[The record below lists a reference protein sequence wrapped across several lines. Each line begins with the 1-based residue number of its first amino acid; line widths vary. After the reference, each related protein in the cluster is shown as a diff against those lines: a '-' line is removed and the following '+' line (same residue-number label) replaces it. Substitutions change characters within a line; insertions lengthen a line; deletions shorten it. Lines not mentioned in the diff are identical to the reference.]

1 MGLRGIFR
9 KNTEDSTPR
18 RETGRPEQPGGPAAG
33 PAGRRTDAPGTGA
46 TNAVGQDTAPGR
58 ADGSGHDEHGPGETR
73 PLPEHGP
80 LPYLVDRLTSRGADR
95 AVLTLVQRGNTMTH
109 QTEQSVGDADPSVE
123 SGTVDQDSPLFDPV
137 ADLYSE
143 AMNSPRGAWQTA
155 RIEVGPEQ
163 DGVRPVVTTYGFADG
178 GEDVRTW
185 RSGRPTPAA
194 AGTGARPQTDGAERG
209 TDGPSA
215 GGSPSAGSGTAGQQS
230 AAAPETAAPG
240 RDGADS
246 GHGPERGTGGAPA
259 AAAAAGA
266 AGAAGSSAAGSAAE
280 PGDRGTGEQPSVP
293 APEGPAAGG
302 AQDGPGVREPGAPG
316 GGAVRDGLGPD
327 ASPGDGARHDADR
340 PAGAQPD
347 DAPSGDARSAGTRP
361 EDAPRQDGAH
371 HDVPDHVDHE
381 EWHEDVE
388 PAAPTGAA
396 AATAAAAAA
405 GTVGG
410 DEHDSSAPETAV
422 STDVS
427 PSYRA
432 PEGRTGRPSQD
443 TLAEGNLVL
452 KEVDVLRRL
461 GDAQRRLFGENGTA
475 MDVSTVL
482 VRVRALGTYYD
493 ALTHVRKNGFWDQRR
508 TFDLIPEE
516 LLHVQELKDESYV
529 EGSGAPLA
537 MMFRFRPGIPPEVS
551 FDYADEEA
559 FVRYEDRLPAQNY
572 LEELRMYPRTGAHI
586 PQHMNE
592 ALQDWNY

>member
-1 MGLRGIFR
+1 MRARSEGWVQLGLRGIFR

-18 RETGRPEQPGGPAAG
+18 RETGGPEQPTGPTAGADGRDTGARDTGGRDSGNQDPRNQDSGGQDSGNQDPRNQDSGNQDSGGQESG
-33 PAGRRTDAPGTGA
+33 PRGLDGRGTDEPGTG
-46 TNAVGQDTAPGR
+46 DI
-58 ADGSGHDEHGPGETR
+58 R
-73 PLPEHGP
+73 PLPDRGP
-80 LPYLVDRLTSRGADR
+80 LPYLVDRLTSRGAER
-95 AVLTLVQRGNTMTH
+95 AVITLVQRGNTMTH
-109 QTEQSVGDADPSVE
+109 QTQQSVGDAEPSVE

-143 AMNSPRGAWQTA
+143 AMSSPRGAWQNA
-155 RIEVGPEQ
+155 RIEVGPGQ
-163 DGVRPVVTTYGFADG
+163 DGVRSVVTTFGFADG
-178 GEDVRTW
+178 TEDVRTW
-185 RSGRPTPAA
+185 RSGRPTPGAAPTGGGQPSAGTQSAQPHSAAEAQPGGPRATDERSPAGAGAASGPASPAAERPTGDGLVAA
-194 AGTGARPQTDGAERG
+194 AGG
-209 TDGPSA
+209 T
-215 GGSPSAGSGTAGQQS
+215 
-230 AAAPETAAPG
+230 
-240 RDGADS
+240 
-246 GHGPERGTGGAPA
+246 
-259 AAAAAGA
+259 
-266 AGAAGSSAAGSAAE
+266 GSSAAGAAVPVSEPTGDSTSEPASEPVVVPAAE
-280 PGDRGTGEQPSVP
+280 RTAEPTSGAGP
-293 APEGPAAGG
+293 APATEVPAAG
-302 AQDGPGVREPGAPG
+302 RE
-316 GGAVRDGLGPD
+316 
-327 ASPGDGARHDADR
+327 
-340 PAGAQPD
+340 D
-347 DAPSGDARSAGTRP
+347 DEQRVP
-361 EDAPRQDGAH
+361 H

-405 GTVGG
+405 GTAAVDDHG
-410 DEHDSSAPETAV
+410 SSAPETAV

-432 PEGRTGRPSQD
+432 PAGIPARPSQD
-443 TLAEGNLVL
+443 QLAEGNLVL

-461 GDAQRRLFGENGTA
+461 ADAQRRLFGEDGTA

-508 TFDLIPEE
+508 TFDLVPEE

-529 EGSGAPLA
+529 EGNGAPLA

>member
-1 MGLRGIFR
+1 MRTRSEGWVQLGLRGIFR
-9 KNTEDSTPR
+9 KNTEDSTPH
-18 RETGRPEQPGGPAAG
+18 RETGRPEQPAG
-33 PAGRRTDAPGTGA
+33 PTPGPDGRDTGARDGQDTGGQDAAPRGLDGGGHEEHGTGA
-46 TNAVGQDTAPGR
+46 A
-58 ADGSGHDEHGPGETR
+58 R
-73 PLPEHGP
+73 PLPDRGP
-80 LPYLVDRLTSRGADR
+80 LPFLVDRLTSRGADR

-109 QTEQSVGDADPSVE
+109 QTQQSVGDADPSVE

-143 AMNSPRGAWQTA
+143 AMSSPRGAWQNA

-163 DGVRPVVTTYGFADG
+163 EGVRSVVTTYGFADG
-178 GEDVRTW
+178 SEDVRTW
-185 RSGRPTPAA
+185 RSGRPVPGAASAGDRQPAADAQSAQAQTAGGPSTGERLRAGDASEPASPTADRTAGGVTAAA
-194 AGTGARPQTDGAERG
+194 AGTG
-209 TDGPSA
+209 
-215 GGSPSAGSGTAGQQS
+215 
-230 AAAPETAAPG
+230 
-240 RDGADS
+240 
-246 GHGPERGTGGAPA
+246 
-259 AAAAAGA
+259 
-266 AGAAGSSAAGSAAE
+266 SSAAGTAPASE
-280 PGDRGTGEQPSVP
+280 PTVDS
-293 APEGPAAGG
+293 APEPASEVVAVPTAEAESASATEAPAAGR
-302 AQDGPGVREPGAPG
+302 ADDERRAADHDAPGHGAP
-316 GGAVRDGLGPD
+316 
-327 ASPGDGARHDADR
+327 S
-340 PAGAQPD
+340 
-347 DAPSGDARSAGTRP
+347 
-361 EDAPRQDGAH
+361 

-388 PAAPTGAA
+388 PVAPTGAA
-396 AATAAAAAA
+396 AATAAA
-405 GTVGG
+405 G
-410 DEHDSSAPETAV
+410 DDHDSSAPGTAV

-432 PEGRTGRPSQD
+432 PAGIPDRPSQD
-443 TLAEGNLVL
+443 RLAEGNLVL
-452 KEVDVLRRL
+452 KEADVLRRL
-461 GDAQRRLFGENGTA
+461 ADAQRRLFGEDGTA

-508 TFDLIPEE
+508 TFELIPEE

-559 FVRYEDRLPAQNY
+559 FVRYEERLPAQNY

>member
-1 MGLRGIFR
+1 MRTRSEGWVQLGLRGIFR

-18 RETGRPEQPGGPAAG
+18 RETERPEQPAVAPAG
-33 PAGRRTDAPGTGA
+33 PDGRDTGA
-46 TNAVGQDTAPGR
+46 TDAGVRDAGDQDRGAQDSGPRGLDGR
-58 ADGSGHDEHGPGETR
+58 GAEQHGTGEAR
-73 PLPEHGP
+73 PLPERGP
-80 LPYLVDRLTSRGADR
+80 LPYLVGRLTSRGADR
-95 AVLTLVQRGNTMTH
+95 AVLTLVQHGNTMTH
-109 QTEQSVGDADPSVE
+109 QTQQSVGDADPSVE

-143 AMNSPRGAWQTA
+143 AMSSPRGAWQNA
-155 RIEVGPEQ
+155 RIEVGPER
-163 DGVRPVVTTYGFADG
+163 DGIRHVVTTYGFPDG
-178 GEDVRTW
+178 TEDVHTW
-185 RSGRPTPAA
+185 RSGRPVPGPAPADGGRSAADQHSAQAHPA
-194 AGTGARPQTDGAERG
+194 AGT
-209 TDGPSA
+209 PSA
-215 GGSPSAGSGTAGQQS
+215 G
-230 AAAPETAAPG
+230 E
-240 RDGADS
+240 
-246 GHGPERGTGGAPA
+246 
-259 AAAAAGA
+259 
-266 AGAAGSSAAGSAAE
+266 
-280 PGDRGTGEQPSVP
+280 RGTGEQPPAATGGASEPASPGAGGAAAAATGSSAAGAVP
-293 APEGPAAGG
+293 ASRLSDGPTPEPVAAPATEPETESATVPASGAEPVPAAG
-302 AQDGPGVREPGAPG
+302 REDEDQHAPG
-316 GGAVRDGLGPD
+316 
-327 ASPGDGARHDADR
+327 H
-340 PAGAQPD
+340 
-347 DAPSGDARSAGTRP
+347 GTSH
-361 EDAPRQDGAH
+361 Q
-371 HDVPDHVDHE
+371 DVPDHVDHE

-405 GTVGG
+405 GTAAG
-410 DEHDSSAPETAV
+410 DDHDSSAPETAV

-432 PEGRTGRPSQD
+432 PERLPDRPSQD
-443 TLAEGNLVL
+443 KLAEGNLVL

-461 GDAQRRLFGENGTA
+461 ADAQRRLFGEDGTA

-529 EGSGAPLA
+529 EGNGAPLA

>member
-1 MGLRGIFR
+1 MRTRSEGWVQLGLRGIFR
-9 KNTEDSTPR
+9 KNTEDSTPH
-18 RETGRPEQPGGPAAG
+18 RETGRPEQPAG
-33 PAGRRTDAPGTGA
+33 PTPGPDGRDTGARDTDARE
-46 TNAVGQDTAPGR
+46 GQDTGGRDSAPRGL
-58 ADGSGHDEHGPGETR
+58 DGSGHEEHGTAEA
-73 PLPEHGP
+73 GP
-80 LPYLVDRLTSRGADR
+80 LPDRGPLPFLVDRLTSRGADR

-109 QTEQSVGDADPSVE
+109 QTQQSVGDADPSVE

-143 AMNSPRGAWQTA
+143 AMSSPRGAWQNA

-163 DGVRPVVTTYGFADG
+163 DGIRSVVTTYGFADG
-178 GEDVRTW
+178 SEDVRTW
-185 RSGRPTPAA
+185 RSGRALPGAASAGDRQPAADAQSAQARTAGGLSTGEGLPAEAGDASEPTSPTAERAAGRAAVAA
-194 AGTGARPQTDGAERG
+194 AG
-209 TDGPSA
+209 
-215 GGSPSAGSGTAGQQS
+215 
-230 AAAPETAAPG
+230 
-240 RDGADS
+240 
-246 GHGPERGTGGAPA
+246 
-259 AAAAAGA
+259 
-266 AGAAGSSAAGSAAE
+266 AGSSAAGTA
-280 PGDRGTGEQPSVP
+280 PVP
-293 APEGPAAGG
+293 ASEPESASATEAPAAG
-302 AQDGPGVREPGAPG
+302 REDDEQRAADHDASSHDASSHGAPDH
-316 GGAVRDGLGPD
+316 GAPD
-327 ASPGDGARHDADR
+327 HG
-340 PAGAQPD
+340 
-347 DAPSGDARSAGTRP
+347 APS
-361 EDAPRQDGAH
+361 

-405 GTVGG
+405 GTAAG
-410 DEHDSSAPETAV
+410 DDHDSSAPGTAV

-432 PEGRTGRPSQD
+432 PAGVPDRPSQD
-443 TLAEGNLVL
+443 RLAEGNLVL
-452 KEVDVLRRL
+452 KEADVLRRL
-461 GDAQRRLFGENGTA
+461 ADAQRRLFGENGTA

-508 TFDLIPEE
+508 TFELIPEE

-537 MMFRFRPGIPPEVS
+537 MMFRFRQGIPPEVS

-559 FVRYEDRLPAQNY
+559 FVRYEERLPAQNY

>member
-1 MGLRGIFR
+1 MRTRSEGWVQLGLRGIFR

-18 RETGRPEQPGGPAAG
+18 RETGRPEQPAG
-33 PAGRRTDAPGTGA
+33 PTAGPDGRETDDRSTGDRDAGAQGTG
-46 TNAVGQDTAPGR
+46 GQDA
-58 ADGSGHDEHGPGETR
+58 GSRRPEERGPEGQGTEEPR
-73 PLPEHGP
+73 PLPDHGP

-109 QTEQSVGDADPSVE
+109 QTQQSVGDADPSVE

-143 AMNSPRGAWQTA
+143 AMSSPRGAWQNA
-155 RIEVGPEQ
+155 RLEVGPEQ
-163 DGVRPVVTTYGFADG
+163 DGVRSVVTTYGFADG
-178 GEDVRTW
+178 SEDVRTW
-185 RSGRPTPAA
+185 RSGRPTP
-194 AGTGARPQTDGAERG
+194 
-209 TDGPSA
+209 
-215 GGSPSAGSGTAGQQS
+215 
-230 AAAPETAAPG
+230 
-240 RDGADS
+240 
-246 GHGPERGTGGAPA
+246 
-259 AAAAAGA
+259 GA
-266 AGAAGSSAAGSAAE
+266 AGERSTDEQHSAGAGTEPTAPSAEPATGGVPAAGGAGSSAAGAAPASEPADEPAPGPTAVPTAEGTAE
-280 PGDRGTGEQPSVP
+280 PGPVPGTAP
-293 APEGPAAGG
+293 ATEGPAAG
-302 AQDGPGVREPGAPG
+302 REDDEHRVP
-316 GGAVRDGLGPD
+316 GPD
-327 ASPGDGARHDADR
+327 AGHDDT
-340 PAGAQPD
+340 P
-347 DAPSGDARSAGTRP
+347 
-361 EDAPRQDGAH
+361 H

-381 EWHEDVE
+381 EWHEDAE

-405 GTVGG
+405 GTAAG
-410 DEHDSSAPETAV
+410 DDHASSAPETAV

-432 PEGRTGRPSQD
+432 PAGIPDRPSQD
-443 TLAEGNLVL
+443 RLAEGNLVL

-461 GDAQRRLFGENGTA
+461 GDAQRRLFGEDGTA

-529 EGSGAPLA
+529 EGHGAPLA

>member
-1 MGLRGIFR
+1 MRTRSEGWVQLGLRGIFR

-18 RETGRPEQPGGPAAG
+18 HETGRPEQPAG
-33 PAGRRTDAPGTGA
+33 PTAGPDTGAREAGQDGGDRGTGSR
-46 TNAVGQDTAPGR
+46 GP
-58 ADGSGHDEHGPGETR
+58 DGHGHEEHGPGEAR
-73 PLPEHGP
+73 PLPDRGP
-80 LPYLVDRLTSRGADR
+80 LPFLVDRLTSRGADR

-109 QTEQSVGDADPSVE
+109 QTQQSVGDADPSVE

-143 AMNSPRGAWQTA
+143 AMSSPRGAWQNA

-163 DGVRPVVTTYGFADG
+163 DGFRPVVTTYGFADG
-178 GEDVRTW
+178 SEDVRTW
-185 RSGRPTPAA
+185 RSGRPTPGAAAGTRSAAETNSAEDRPAGERPTGDRSDDERHA
-194 AGTGARPQTDGAERG
+194 AGTGAASEPTGPAAEH
-209 TDGPSA
+209 SA
-215 GGSPSAGSGTAGQQS
+215 GGVPAV
-230 AAAPETAAPG
+230 
-240 RDGADS
+240 
-246 GHGPERGTGGAPA
+246 A
-259 AAAAAGA
+259 AAAAAGGAA
-266 AGAAGSSAAGSAAE
+266 AGGTGSSAAGAARGPVPEPTDGPVSAQSADPAAE
-280 PGDRGTGEQPSVP
+280 PTTEPSTGAEPVPGTAP
-293 APEGPAAGG
+293 ATEAPAAGRE
-302 AQDGPGVREPGAPG
+302 QDEHRT
-316 GGAVRDGLGPD
+316 
-327 ASPGDGARHDADR
+327 ADR
-340 PAGAQPD
+340 EATAHDVPDHGAAQH
-347 DAPSGDARSAGTRP
+347 
-361 EDAPRQDGAH
+361 E
-371 HDVPDHVDHE
+371 VPDHVDHE

-405 GTVGG
+405 GTAAG
-410 DEHDSSAPETAV
+410 DDHDSSAPETAV

-432 PEGRTGRPSQD
+432 PAGVQDRPSQD
-443 TLAEGNLVL
+443 KLAEGNLVL

-461 GDAQRRLFGENGTA
+461 ADAQRRLFGEDGTA

-508 TFDLIPEE
+508 TFDLVPEE

-529 EGSGAPLA
+529 EGNGAPLA

>member
-18 RETGRPEQPGGPAAG
+18 RETGRPEQPADRTAG
-33 PAGRRTDAPGTGA
+33 PDRRDTEARDTGA
-46 TNAVGQDTAPGR
+46 RDAGGQDAGGQDTGGQDTGPRRPDGR
-58 ADGSGHDEHGPGETR
+58 GPEEQGPREHGTGEQSTGEPR
-73 PLPEHGP
+73 PLPDRGP
-80 LPYLVDRLTSRGADR
+80 LPFLVDRLTSRGADR

-109 QTEQSVGDADPSVE
+109 QTEQSVGGADPSVE

-143 AMNSPRGAWQTA
+143 AMSSPRGAWQNA

-163 DGVRPVVTTYGFADG
+163 DGVRPVVTTYGFPDG
-178 GEDVRTW
+178 GEEVRTW
-185 RSGRPTPAA
+185 RSGRPAPGHAGAGGGQSA
-194 AGTGARPQTDGAERG
+194 AGTEHADDARSDDAR
-209 TDGPSA
+209 SA
-215 GGSPSAGSGTAGQQS
+215 GGTRPGAEPQPDDARTAGEQHSAGASDGP
-230 AAAPETAAPG
+230 AAP
-240 RDGADS
+240 S
-246 GHGPERGTGGAPA
+246 PEHAGGGLPA

-266 AGAAGSSAAGSAAE
+266 GSSAAGAAAVPASEPADVSAPERTGVPEPEAAAGAE
-280 PGDRGTGEQPSVP
+280 PAAAT
-293 APEGPAAGG
+293 EGPADRADDEQR
-302 AQDGPGVREPGAPG
+302 APDHDVRPDEAPG
-316 GGAVRDGLGPD
+316 
-327 ASPGDGARHDADR
+327 
-340 PAGAQPD
+340 
-347 DAPSGDARSAGTRP
+347 SGT
-361 EDAPRQDGAH
+361 AH
-371 HDVPDHVDHE
+371 HDVPEHVDHE

-388 PAAPTGAA
+388 PPAPTGPA

-405 GTVGG
+405 GTAADDHG
-410 DEHDSSAPETAV
+410 SSAPETAV

-432 PEGRTGRPSQD
+432 PAGTPDRPSQD
-443 TLAEGNLVL
+443 KLAEGNLVL

-461 GDAQRRLFGENGTA
+461 GDAQRRLFGEDGTA

-529 EGSGAPLA
+529 EGNGAPLA
-537 MMFRFRPGIPPEVS
+537 MMFRFRPGIPPEVN

-559 FVRYEDRLPAQNY
+559 FVRYEERLPAQNY

>member
-1 MGLRGIFR
+1 MRTRSEGWVQLGLRGIFR

-18 RETGRPEQPGGPAAG
+18 HETGRPEQPAG
-33 PAGRRTDAPGTGA
+33 PTAGPDTGTRETGRDGDRGTGSR
-46 TNAVGQDTAPGR
+46 GP
-58 ADGSGHDEHGPGETR
+58 DGHGHEEHGPEEVR
-73 PLPEHGP
+73 PLPDRGP
-80 LPYLVDRLTSRGADR
+80 LPFLVDRLTSRGADR

-109 QTEQSVGDADPSVE
+109 QTQQSVGDADPSVE

-143 AMNSPRGAWQTA
+143 AMSSPRGAWQNA

-178 GEDVRTW
+178 SEDVRTW
-185 RSGRPTPAA
+185 RSGRPVPGAAA
-194 AGTGARPQTDGAERG
+194 AGTRSTAETSSAEDRPAGERPTGERSDDERRPAGTGAASEPTGPAAEH
-209 TDGPSA
+209 SA
-215 GGSPSAGSGTAGQQS
+215 GGV
-230 AAAPETAAPG
+230 
-240 RDGADS
+240 
-246 GHGPERGTGGAPA
+246 PA
-259 AAAAAGA
+259 AAAAAA
-266 AGAAGSSAAGSAAE
+266 AGGAGSSAAGAARGPVSEPTGVPVSARSAEPAAE
-280 PGDRGTGEQPSVP
+280 PITEPTTGAEPVP
-293 APEGPAAGG
+293 GAAPATEAPAAGRE
-302 AQDGPGVREPGAPG
+302 QDEHRT
-316 GGAVRDGLGPD
+316 
-327 ASPGDGARHDADR
+327 ADR
-340 PAGAQPD
+340 EATAHDVPDHGTAQH
-347 DAPSGDARSAGTRP
+347 
-361 EDAPRQDGAH
+361 E
-371 HDVPDHVDHE
+371 VPDHVDHE

-405 GTVGG
+405 GTAAG
-410 DEHDSSAPETAV
+410 DDHDSSAPETAV

-432 PEGRTGRPSQD
+432 PAGAQDRPSQD
-443 TLAEGNLVL
+443 KLAEGNLVL

-461 GDAQRRLFGENGTA
+461 ADAQRRLFGEDGTA

-508 TFDLIPEE
+508 TFDLVPEE

-529 EGSGAPLA
+529 EGNGAPLA

>member
-1 MGLRGIFR
+1 MRTRSEGWVQLGLRGIFR
-9 KNTEDSTPR
+9 KNTEDSTPH
-18 RETGRPEQPGGPAAG
+18 RETGRPEQPAG
-33 PAGRRTDAPGTGA
+33 PTPGPDGRDTGA
-46 TNAVGQDTAPGR
+46 RDTGAGEGQDTRGQDSAPRDLG
-58 ADGSGHDEHGPGETR
+58 GNGHEEHGAGEAR
-73 PLPEHGP
+73 PLPDRGP
-80 LPYLVDRLTSRGADR
+80 LPFLVDRLTSRGADR

-109 QTEQSVGDADPSVE
+109 QTQQSVGDADPSVE

-143 AMNSPRGAWQTA
+143 SMSSPRGAWQNA

-163 DGVRPVVTTYGFADG
+163 DGVRTVVTTYGFADG
-178 GEDVRTW
+178 TEDVRTW
-185 RSGRPTPAA
+185 RSGRPVPGAAAAGGRQPAADAQSARAQTAGGPSTGDRLRAGAPSEPVPPAAERAAGGVTAAAA
-194 AGTGARPQTDGAERG
+194 AGTG
-209 TDGPSA
+209 
-215 GGSPSAGSGTAGQQS
+215 
-230 AAAPETAAPG
+230 
-240 RDGADS
+240 
-246 GHGPERGTGGAPA
+246 
-259 AAAAAGA
+259 
-266 AGAAGSSAAGSAAE
+266 SSAAGTAPASQFADGSTHGSTLEPVDVLAAERTGEPATAAESASAAE
-280 PGDRGTGEQPSVP
+280 
-293 APEGPAAGG
+293 APAAGQEDDEQR
-302 AQDGPGVREPGAPG
+302 AADHGVSSHDAPDQGAP
-316 GGAVRDGLGPD
+316 
-327 ASPGDGARHDADR
+327 
-340 PAGAQPD
+340 
-347 DAPSGDARSAGTRP
+347 
-361 EDAPRQDGAH
+361 H

-405 GTVGG
+405 GTAAG
-410 DEHDSSAPETAV
+410 DDHDSSAPGTAV

-432 PEGRTGRPSQD
+432 PAGVPDRPSQD
-443 TLAEGNLVL
+443 RLAEGNLVL
-452 KEVDVLRRL
+452 KEADVLRRL
-461 GDAQRRLFGENGTA
+461 ADAQRRLFGEDGTA

-508 TFDLIPEE
+508 TFELIPEE

>member
-1 MGLRGIFR
+1 MRTRSEGWVQLGLRGIFR

-18 RETGRPEQPGGPAAG
+18 HETGRPEQPAG
-33 PAGRRTDAPGTGA
+33 PPAGPDTGTRE
-46 TNAVGQDTAPGR
+46 TGR
-58 ADGSGHDEHGPGETR
+58 DGDRVTGSRGPDGHGHEEHGPGEVR
-73 PLPEHGP
+73 PLPDRGP
-80 LPYLVDRLTSRGADR
+80 LPFLVGRLTSRGADR

-109 QTEQSVGDADPSVE
+109 QTQQSVGDADPSVE

-143 AMNSPRGAWQTA
+143 AMSSPRGAWQNA

-163 DGVRPVVTTYGFADG
+163 DGVRSVVTTYGFADG
-178 GEDVRTW
+178 SEDVRTW
-185 RSGRPTPAA
+185 RSGRPTPGAAA
-194 AGTGARPQTDGAERG
+194 AGTQPAPGRSVAETRSAEDRPDGERPAGDQPDDERRPGAS
-209 TDGPSA
+209 GPTGPAADHSA
-215 GGSPSAGSGTAGQQS
+215 GGV
-230 AAAPETAAPG
+230 
-240 RDGADS
+240 
-246 GHGPERGTGGAPA
+246 PA
-259 AAAAAGA
+259 AAAAAAGGA
-266 AGAAGSSAAGSAAE
+266 AAGGTGSSATGAARGPVPE
-280 PGDRGTGEQPSVP
+280 PAVEPITEPTTGTEPVP
-293 APEGPAAGG
+293 GAAPATEAPAAGRE
-302 AQDGPGVREPGAPG
+302 QDEHRA
-316 GGAVRDGLGPD
+316 
-327 ASPGDGARHDADR
+327 ADR
-340 PAGAQPD
+340 EATAHDVPDHGAAQH
-347 DAPSGDARSAGTRP
+347 
-361 EDAPRQDGAH
+361 E
-371 HDVPDHVDHE
+371 VPDHVDHE

-405 GTVGG
+405 GTGAG
-410 DEHDSSAPETAV
+410 DDHDSSAPETAV

-432 PEGRTGRPSQD
+432 PAGVQDRPSQD
-443 TLAEGNLVL
+443 KLAEGNLVL

-461 GDAQRRLFGENGTA
+461 ADAQRRLFGEDGTA

-508 TFDLIPEE
+508 TFDLVPEE

-529 EGSGAPLA
+529 EGNGAPLA

>member
-1 MGLRGIFR
+1 MRTRSEGWVQLGLRGIFR
-9 KNTEDSTPR
+9 KNTEDSTPH
-18 RETGRPEQPGGPAAG
+18 RETGRPEQPAG
-33 PAGRRTDAPGTGA
+33 PTPGPDGRDTGA
-46 TNAVGQDTAPGR
+46 RDTGAREGQDTGGR
-58 ADGSGHDEHGPGETR
+58 DSGPRGLDGSGHEEHGAAEAR
-73 PLPEHGP
+73 PLPDRGP
-80 LPYLVDRLTSRGADR
+80 LPFLVDRLTSRGADR

-109 QTEQSVGDADPSVE
+109 QTQQSVGDADPSVE

-143 AMNSPRGAWQTA
+143 AMSSPRGAWQNA

-163 DGVRPVVTTYGFADG
+163 DGVRSVVTTYGFADG
-178 GEDVRTW
+178 SEDVRTW
-185 RSGRPTPAA
+185 RSGRPAPGAASAGGRQPAADAQSAPARTADGPSTGERLRAEAGDASEPTSPTAERAAGGVTAA
-194 AGTGARPQTDGAERG
+194 AGTG
-209 TDGPSA
+209 
-215 GGSPSAGSGTAGQQS
+215 
-230 AAAPETAAPG
+230 
-240 RDGADS
+240 
-246 GHGPERGTGGAPA
+246 
-259 AAAAAGA
+259 
-266 AGAAGSSAAGSAAE
+266 SSAAGTA
-280 PGDRGTGEQPSVP
+280 PVP
-293 APEGPAAGG
+293 ASGPESASATEAPAAG
-302 AQDGPGVREPGAPG
+302 REDDEQRA
-316 GGAVRDGLGPD
+316 
-327 ASPGDGARHDADR
+327 ASH
-340 PAGAQPD
+340 
-347 DAPSGDARSAGTRP
+347 DAPSH
-361 EDAPRQDGAH
+361 DAPSHDAPSHDAPSHDAPDHGAPS

-396 AATAAAAAA
+396 AATAAAGTAA
-405 GTVGG
+405 G
-410 DEHDSSAPETAV
+410 DDHDSSAPGTAV

-432 PEGRTGRPSQD
+432 PAGVPDRPSQD
-443 TLAEGNLVL
+443 RLAEGNLVL
-452 KEVDVLRRL
+452 KEADVLRRL
-461 GDAQRRLFGENGTA
+461 ADAQRRLFGEDGTA

-508 TFDLIPEE
+508 TFELIPEE

-559 FVRYEDRLPAQNY
+559 FVRYEERLPAQNY

>member
-1 MGLRGIFR
+1 MRTRSEGWVQLGLRGIFR
-9 KNTEDSTPR
+9 KNTEDRTPHGDAGR
-18 RETGRPEQPGGPAAG
+18 SEQPADPPAGTDGGRAEDRDTGHRGADGRGPEGRGPEGHGPEQH
-33 PAGRRTDAPGTGA
+33 
-46 TNAVGQDTAPGR
+46 
-58 ADGSGHDEHGPGETR
+58 GSEQHGPEQHGSEEPR

-80 LPYLVDRLTSRGADR
+80 LAFLVGRLTSRGADR
-95 AVLTLVQRGNTMTH
+95 AVLTLVQRGNTMSH

-137 ADLYSE
+137 ADLYSQ
-143 AMNSPRGAWQTA
+143 AMTSPHGAWQQA

-178 GEDVRTW
+178 TEDVQTW
-185 RSGRPTPAA
+185 RSGRPTPRADGPDGLRHDDA
-194 AGTGARPQTDGAERG
+194 TERPRHDEERSAPERPAPEADADGRPAGE
-209 TDGPSA
+209 PSA
-215 GGSPSAGSGTAGQQS
+215 GGRHPGTTG
-230 AAAPETAAPG
+230 AAAPAAEP
-240 RDGADS
+240 ADVS
-246 GHGPERGTGGAPA
+246 GDAAAVAPVDDASASAPAEAAPA
-259 AAAAAGA
+259 AGPDDEPAPG
-266 AGAAGSSAAGSAAE
+266 SAAGE
-280 PGDRGTGEQPSVP
+280 T
-293 APEGPAAGG
+293 
-302 AQDGPGVREPGAPG
+302 
-316 GGAVRDGLGPD
+316 
-327 ASPGDGARHDADR
+327 
-340 PAGAQPD
+340 PAGR
-347 DAPSGDARSAGTRP
+347 DAG
-361 EDAPRQDGAH
+361 E

-396 AATAAAAAA
+396 AATAAAVAA
-405 GTVGG
+405 GTAAG

-422 STDVS
+422 STDVA

-432 PEGRTGRPSQD
+432 PAGSADRPSHD
-443 TLAEGNLVL
+443 KLAEGNLVL

-461 GDAQRRLFGENGTA
+461 ADAQRRLFGEDGTA

-516 LLHVQELKDESYV
+516 LLHVQELKDASYV
-529 EGSGAPLA
+529 EGNGAPLA

-551 FDYADEEA
+551 FDYADEES

>member
-1 MGLRGIFR
+1 MRTRSEGWVQLGLRGIFR
-9 KNTEDSTPR
+9 KNTEDRTPHGDA
-18 RETGRPEQPGGPAAG
+18 GRPEQPADP
-33 PAGRRTDAPGTGA
+33 PAGT
-46 TNAVGQDTAPGR
+46 
-58 ADGSGHDEHGPGETR
+58 DGSGPEAQDTGPRGADGREAEEHGPEEHGPEGRQAEEHGPEEPR

-80 LPYLVDRLTSRGADR
+80 LPFLVGRLTSRGADR
-95 AVLTLVQRGNTMTH
+95 AVLTLVQRGNTMSH

-137 ADLYSE
+137 ADLYSQ
-143 AMNSPRGAWQTA
+143 AMSSPHGAWQQA

-178 GEDVRTW
+178 TEDVQTW
-185 RSGRPTPAA
+185 RSGRPTPGADGTAGLRHADERTAPERPAQEAA
-194 AGTGARPQTDGAERG
+194 PDGQPSDERPSDERPA
-209 TDGPSA
+209 DESSA
-215 GGSPSAGSGTAGQQS
+215 GGRHPATTGTASG
-230 AAAPETAAPG
+230 AAAPAAEP
-240 RDGADS
+240 ADV
-246 GHGPERGTGGAPA
+246 TGGAAAVAPVDDGSASAPADAAPA
-259 AAAAAGA
+259 AGPDD
-266 AGAAGSSAAGSAAE
+266 GPGPGSAAE
-280 PGDRGTGEQPSVP
+280 ET
-293 APEGPAAGG
+293 
-302 AQDGPGVREPGAPG
+302 
-316 GGAVRDGLGPD
+316 
-327 ASPGDGARHDADR
+327 
-340 PAGAQPD
+340 PAGR
-347 DAPSGDARSAGTRP
+347 DAG
-361 EDAPRQDGAH
+361 E

-396 AATAAAAAA
+396 AATAAAVAA
-405 GTVGG
+405 GTAAG

-422 STDVS
+422 STDVA

-432 PEGRTGRPSQD
+432 PAGSADRPSQD
-443 TLAEGNLVL
+443 KLAEGNLVL

-461 GDAQRRLFGENGTA
+461 ADAQRRLFGEDGTA

-516 LLHVQELKDESYV
+516 LLHVQELKDASYV
-529 EGSGAPLA
+529 EGNGAPLA